1 MRNTKFMILLVLL
14 LTVFTLFAISG
25 CSSPAAEE
33 PAAEATTT
41 AAPATEEP
49 MEQVSDLRPEGLPAD
64 WPSENIEYV
73 YGFSPGSVQDIYI
86 RMIFDWAA
94 EHEGWEKDMVI
105 DYREGAGGRISWS
118 ATADEDPD
126 GYTIGFAPSAMLI
139 SAVAEDLSYKHDNLS
154 YIFNMMS
161 DPGLIGVA
169 FDSEF
174 ETLQDLI
181 DAALAAP
188 GTITVGVTSTIGQEG
203 LTMKQIAKLSGADF
217 NVVAFDGGASV
228 ITQIM
233 GGHVDAFCLNVSD
246 ATSFIADEAVK
257 PLATGDSKRSQFLPD
272 VPTYQEAGY
281 NVTQVN
287 MRAVAGPKDMPEPIR
302 QYLENVCLAAA
313 ADPEIQAKAME
324 MQIPLDTLT
333 GAQVKE
339 VFTSIGTDLQNLWDE
354 EPWN

>member
-1 MRNTKFMILLVLL
+1 MKKAKIMILFLAM
-14 LTVFTLFAISG
+14 FTLF
-25 CSSPAAEE
+25 AEE
-33 PAAEATTT
+33 PAAE
-41 AAPATEEP
+41 ESG
-49 MEQVSDLRPEGLPAD
+49 MVSELRPEGLPAD
-64 WPSENIEYV
+64 YPSKNIEYI
-73 YGFSPGSVQDIYI
+73 YGFSPGSVQDVYI
-86 RMIFDWAA
+86 RMIFDWAK
-94 EHEGWEKDMVI
+94 EHEGWDKDMVI

-126 GYTIGFAPSAMLI
+126 GYTIGFAPSSMLI

-169 FDSEF
+169 GDSEYDS
-174 ETLQDLI
+174 LQELV
-181 DAALAAP
+181 DAAKAAP

-203 LTMKQIAKLSGADF
+203 LTMLQIAKAADADF

-233 GGHVDAFCLNVSD
+233 GGHIDAFCLNVSD
-246 ATSFIADEAVK
+246 ATSFIADGAVK
-257 PLATGDSKRSQFLPD
+257 PLATGDTKRSQFLPD
-272 VPTYQEAGY
+272 VPTYAEAGY

-287 MRAVAGPKDMPEPIR
+287 MRSVAGPKDMPEPIR

-313 ADPEIQAKAME
+313 ADPEIQAKALE

-333 GAQVKE
+333 GAE
-339 VFTSIGTDLQNLWDE
+339 VEAAFNSIGTDLQNLWDAD
-354 EPWN
+354 PWN